1 MPGPNG
7 TIAHCELAIDGSA
20 GTVLLGSESAE
31 KKRLSPGGSCST
43 SAIYVGGLK
52 DTEALFQQ
60 AKEAGAKI
68 TMNIMTTDYGSRD
81 FSAEDPEGHVWHFGT
96 YLPEASKAT

>member
-1 MPGPNG
+1 M
-7 TIAHCELAIDGSA
+7 L
-20 GTVLLGSESAE
+20 
-31 KKRLSPGGSCST
+31 
-43 SAIYVGGLK
+43 
-52 DTEALFQQ
+52 Q

-81 FSAEDPEGHVWHFGT
+81 FSAEDPEGEVPRQLLECSCVKTELSLAGAGHVWHFGT